1 MNIAIII
8 ARIGSKRLKNKNI
21 KFFFGKP
28 VIAYSIIN
36 ALNSKIFSRVIVS
49 TESKKISN
57 ISKFYGAEVPFKRP
71 KKLANNKTSTIKVIQ
86 HAIKRLSLKKKH
98 INVCC
103 IYPVTPLLTEKL
115 LIKSYK
121 KFKKLNADFLIPVLK
136 KEKTTKRFF
145 YINNEGFLRETK
157 IKKKKLYQDSGQF
170 YWGTNKSFLKYN
182 SAFEGNSI
190 PLNISKKKGI
200 DINTYKDWKQLIK
213 LYNST
218 NESS

>member
-8 ARIGSKRLKNKNI
+8 ARLGSKRIKNKNI

-36 ALNSKIFSRVIVS
+36 ALNSKIFNRVIVS

-57 ISKFYGAEVPFKRP
+57 ISKFFGAEVPFKRP
-71 KKLANNKTSTIKVIQ
+71 KKLADNKTSTICVIQ
-86 HAIKRLSLKKKH
+86 HAIKKLSLKNIY
-98 INVCC
+98 INICC
-103 IYPVTPLLTEKL
+103 IYPVAPLLSTKL
-115 LIKSYK
+115 LIKSYR

-136 KEKTTKRFF
+136 KEKTSKRFF
-145 YINNEGFLRETK
+145 YINNKGFLRETK

-182 SAFEGNSI
+182 SSFEGDSV
-190 PLNISKKKGI
+190 PLNISKKNGI
-200 DINTYKDWKQLIK
+200 DVNTYKDWKQLTK
-213 LYNST
+213 LYNSR
-218 NESS
+218 NE

>member
-8 ARIGSKRLKNKNI
+8 ARIGSRRIKSKNI

-86 HAIKRLSLKKKH
+86 HAIKKLSLS
-98 INVCC
+98 V
-103 IYPVTPLLTEKL
+103 LD
-115 LIKSYK
+115 LIIFIS
-121 KFKKLNADFLIPVLK
+121 FPIFSFIQIP
-136 KEKTTKRFF
+136 F
-145 YINNEGFLRETK
+145 
-157 IKKKKLYQDSGQF
+157 
-170 YWGTNKSFLKYN
+170 
-182 SAFEGNSI
+182 A
-190 PLNISKKKGI
+190 PI
-200 DINTYKDWKQLIK
+200 DARCDL
-213 LYNST
+213 SR
-218 NESS
+218 S